1 MLSLTGIRYFILII
15 VLLLLYRKLQSILG
29 PISRGFTTLLS
40 KLEGMGSIGIVVGV
54 FLFFLVLAYLTRL
67 FPSFT
72 FIVPLLLAL
81 FYLFVSFGY
90 TENNII
96 YSVFRDQ
103 GVIAIFCSFINLLL
117 PKILPKDNIDYGAYW
132 TNFALFT
139 SSVFFQDGITNYLL
153 YGLSAYLW
161 AYAFEVSL
169 DYNQYS
175 IYNKYFNPYLIFIL
189 AQFIG
194 LYKIINYV
202 FPPDSEKKILNFIF
216 KFILILRFISVMTV
230 YIFPN
235 VNLIG
240 IVLFNFIIIFFC
252 LTLGINQMCD
262 LSNLLNPS
270 NLNLPGTISI
280 LNILSYIILLLGFHY
295 LSQYFYININVDGEE
310 VKYFRSK
317 YDPSLS
323 NINLI
328 LILTAFIFV
337 AIIVKS
343 PTAFLNINNNKEAEG
358 VFTEIFKDNIF
369 RFLTILLI
377 GLYMF
382 GMFYTSY
389 YKTKNY

>member
-1 MLSLTGIRYFILII
+1 
-15 VLLLLYRKLQSILG
+15 
-29 PISRGFTTLLS
+29 
-40 KLEGMGSIGIVVGV
+40 MGSIGIVVGV

-216 KFILILRFISVMTV
+216 KFILILGFISVMTV

>member
-1 MLSLTGIRYFILII
+1 MLSITGIRYFILII
-15 VLLLLYRKLQSILG
+15 ILLLLYRKLQSILG

-40 KLEGMGSIGIVVGV
+40 KLEGLGSIGIVVGV
-54 FLFFLVLAYLTRL
+54 FLFFIVLAYLSRL
-67 FPSFT
+67 FPSFS
-72 FIVPLLLAL
+72 FVVPLLLAL

-103 GVIAIFCSFINLLL
+103 GILAIFCSFINLLL
-117 PKILPKDNIDYGAYW
+117 PKILPKENIDYGAYW

-139 SSVFFQDGITNYLL
+139 SSVFFQEGITNYLL

-161 AYAFEVSL
+161 AYAFQICL

-175 IYNKYFNPYLIFIL
+175 IYNRYFNPYLIFIL

-194 LYKIINYV
+194 FYRIINYI
-202 FPPDSEKKILNFIF
+202 FPVDSDKKTLNFIF
-216 KFILILRFISVMTV
+216 KLILILGFISVMTV
-230 YIFPN
+230 YIFPDLN
-235 VNLIG
+235 MIGIILFNLI
-240 IVLFNFIIIFFC
+240 VIFFC

-270 NLNLPGTISI
+270 NINLPGVAQT

-295 LSQYFYININVDGEE
+295 LSQYFYINLNVDGNE

-328 LILTAFIFV
+328 LILTGFILV

-343 PTAFLNINNNKEAEG
+343 PTEFLNMDTNKEG

-389 YKTKNY
+389 YKICKNN